1 MVSDERASPV
11 SAFTPSIDATAP
23 THPNDGRATPV
34 DVQTAS
40 FDVGG
45 NLTAW
50 GLGEPADDLSNVR
63 VCPGSMTFVGTT
75 LQWFDD
81 TYVIDPE
88 TLDCWTDGTA
98 RLLAL
103 SPASRPG
110 ERADYR
116 APFLMDIEGRAAL
129 AFESVV
135 TEHGVAHR
143 LLIMGQGG
151 RVAALAAS
159 TEMLTDLIAAARG
172 TVSFARERQMTGR

>member
-1 MVSDERASPV
+1 VVSDERASPV

-34 DVQTAS
+34 VDVQTAS

-45 NLTAW
+45 FRIELTARS
-50 GLGEPADDLSNVR
+50 GAPTLDVI
-63 VCPGSMTFVGTT
+63 VG
-75 LQWFDD
+75 DARD
-81 TYVIDPE
+81 TYAIDPE
-88 TLDCWTDGTA
+88 TLDCWADGTA

-116 APFLMDIEGRAAL
+116 APFLMDIDGRAAL

-135 TEHGVAHR
+135 TERGVAHR
-143 LLIMGQGG
+143 LLIMGHGG